1 MLAVRSRSA
10 RCPPCDRSFAGFL
23 PSHPLTKMAF
33 SSAPNFESH
42 HSLAPSL
49 THSLSSP
56 SLSLLGLHF
65 SLPVLLGWQT
75 CASRLAASHCR
86 AAARAL
92 PAARG
97 SRSRQA
103 GAPRAEHARTA
114 RREAIAEC
122 HGGASRQG
130 DSSGTATRAA
140 IRGAAP
146 CILGEATSRL
156 TRSFALV
163 QFGRGLHPRLQ
174 MLTSEIE
181 MRSRGHQNLV

>member
-1 MLAVRSRSA
+1 M
-10 RCPPCDRSFAGFL
+10 
-23 PSHPLTKMAF
+23 
-33 SSAPNFESH
+33 
-42 HSLAPSL
+42 
-49 THSLSSP
+49 
-56 SLSLLGLHF
+56 
-65 SLPVLLGWQT
+65 LLGWQT
-75 CASRLAASHCR
+75 CASRVAASHCR

-103 GAPRAEHARTA
+103 GAPRADHARTA
-114 RREAIAEC
+114 RREANAEC
-122 HGGASRQG
+122 HGGTSRQG

-146 CILGEATSRL
+146 CIFGEATSRF

-181 MRSRGHQNLV
+181 MRSRGHQIYFNPYFEGNHIGPRVDIRHREFYRRKPRYLSGTLFLFVFLGNFGCL